1 MPAFLTHFVFDIFA
15 GRAAIDADRQH
26 HGFPMAVFYVPA
38 HSVFDVFGFK
48 MAAFIAPPPPYF
60 PQFRFFDFAFSFHSF
75 YSVITTVPNKSP
87 EPMRVGAGIS
97 AFAVHVISPAWLM
110 RSVTESTPHGHR
122 LASGWGGS
130 YSHPVHNVT
139 HERNIGQCISLGF
152 VRIGFEQR
160 GKVLSAANLLANT
173 KRERNRFKASPGMV
187 G

>member
-87 EPMRVGAGIS
+87 EPMRVGAGSS
-97 AFAVHVISPAWLM
+97 ASRSNVIWSRMAQLRMLGIAASAVFSSCHSSMW
-110 RSVTESTPHGHR
+110 
-122 LASGWGGS
+122 
-130 YSHPVHNVT
+130 
-139 HERNIGQCISLGF
+139 
-152 VRIGFEQR
+152 
-160 GKVLSAANLLANT
+160 
-173 KRERNRFKASPGMV
+173 
-187 G
+187 